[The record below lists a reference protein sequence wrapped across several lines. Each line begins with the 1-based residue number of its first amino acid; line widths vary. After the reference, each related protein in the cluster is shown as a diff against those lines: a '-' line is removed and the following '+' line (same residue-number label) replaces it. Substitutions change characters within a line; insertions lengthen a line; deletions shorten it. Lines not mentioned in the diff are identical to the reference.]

1 MSATRQ
7 AMIWLGVVFFFSA
20 SLFLLSDILLPFI
33 VGALSAY
40 LLDPLA
46 DRLEARGMSR
56 TAAASVISGLFFLLI
71 ILAILLILPLLQ
83 NQVVRFADN
92 FPGYVERLHETARP
106 LFEQLRAVLSEEDIK
121 SLQSGAAKYTGDAM
135 IWVGR
140 IIKGVLSGGM
150 AVVNL
155 LSLLFVT
162 PLVTWYMLRDWDVM
176 VARID
181 SWMPRA
187 HVGVIREQARLI
199 DETIAGFIRGQL
211 TVCFIQGCFF
221 GIGLTLVGLDFGF
234 LVGLVAGLLSFVPY
248 VGIAV
253 GLVIGFAIALAQFSS
268 VGPILGVAGVFA
280 VGQVIEGNFLTPK
293 MVGDR
298 VKLHAVWI
306 VFALF
311 AFGNLFG
318 FVGVL
323 IAVPTA
329 AVIGVLVRFFIARY
343 LESDLYSGGRTP
355 PVPDPQDGTE

>member
-1 MSATRQ
+1 MNISGTRQ
-7 AMIWLGVVFFFSA
+7 AVIWISVIALFIG
-20 SLFLLSDILLPFI
+20 SLYLFREILLPFV

-46 DRLEARGMSR
+46 DRLEEKGLSR
-56 TAAASVISGLFFLLI
+56 TLSASIIAGLFFLAI
-71 ILAILLILPLLQ
+71 ILGVLLLLPVLQ
-83 NQVVRFADN
+83 GQVVRFADN
-92 FPGYVERLHETARP
+92 FPGYVEGLHNVATP
-106 LFEQLRAVLSEEDIK
+106 LFEQLRSVLSPEDLK
-121 SLQSGAAKYTGDAM
+121 SLQSGVTQYAGDAM
-135 IWVGR
+135 LWLGKLV
-140 IIKGVLSGGM
+140 KSLLTGGL
-150 AVVNL
+150 ALVNL

-176 VARID
+176 VDRVD
-181 SWMPRA
+181 SWLPRD
-187 HVGVIREQARLI
+187 HVEVIREQFRQM

-234 LVGLVAGLLSFVPY
+234 LVGLIAGLLSFVPY

-253 GLVIGFAIALAQFSS
+253 GLVIGFAIAVAQFSTI
-268 VGPILGVAGVFA
+268 GPILAVAGVFA
-280 VGQVIEGNFLTPK
+280 AGQVIEGNFLTPK
-293 MVGDR
+293 LVGDR

-311 AFGNLFG
+311 AFGNLIG

-329 AVIGVLVRFFIARY
+329 AVIGVLVRFFIGRY
-343 LESDLYSGGRTP
+343 LESNLYSGHAKRTELP
-355 PVPDPQDGTE
+355 EAE